1 VLQAEDVGREEGT
14 ISQQEGH
21 DLMDTL
27 TYGLVITLV
36 GMGGTILGLYFIVLF
51 VELVKRLF
59 PYRKEEGQKG

>member
-1 VLQAEDVGREEGT
+1 
-14 ISQQEGH
+14 
-21 DLMDTL
+21 MDTL

-59 PYRKEEGQKG
+59 PYREEEGQKG